1 MTSDYMIYETISTN
15 ICSKSKTISDKST
28 LAEICQTILL
38 VISRLLSL
46 SLSLSLSYS
55 FLCNFAQMW
64 NLFEK
69 SMSLIEKWAYFNWLI
84 ELTFID
90 LLLVD
95 NFDCFQKLCAVETDT
110 SDFYSLIIIIT
121 GTQRSK

>member
-1 MTSDYMIYETISTN
+1 MTSDYMIYVTISTN

-46 SLSLSLSYS
+46 SYS

-84 ELTFID
+84 GLTFID

-110 SDFYSLIIIIT
+110 SDFYSLIIIII

>member
-1 MTSDYMIYETISTN
+1 MTSDYTIYVTISTN

-46 SLSLSLSYS
+46 SYS
-55 FLCNFAQMW
+55 FLCNFAEMW

-110 SDFYSLIIIIT
+110 SDFYSLIIIII

>member
-1 MTSDYMIYETISTN
+1 MTSDYMIYVTISTN

-84 ELTFID
+84 GLTFID